1 VRDNPTVRSHKG
13 RIFLAAA
20 AVVAVLAATTAWWLA
35 NKDQPAEAGFCSEVL
50 YTSNAYVIPTAPIQ
64 EGWPKAAT
72 YEARTNGKWSPLR
85 NYPGKNRLQIV
96 GVSAPDQSSMP
107 ISVRVLDESRR
118 TLWTGQLTAHAPPSE
133 PDGRGCGTVYQ
144 TGVALDVTA
153 RELRQRPVPKSFR
166 F

>member
-13 RIFLAAA
+13 RIVLAAA
-20 AVVAVLAATTAWWLA
+20 AVVTVVAATTAWWLA
-35 NKDQPAEAGFCSEVL
+35 DKDQQAEAGFCSLVL
-50 YTSNAYVIPTAPIQ
+50 ITSTAYVIPTASIQ

-133 PDGRGCGTVYQ
+133 SNGKGCGTYYQ
-144 TGVALDVTA
+144 AGVALDVNA
-153 RELRQRPVPKSFR
+153 RELHQRPVPKSFR